1 MKRGQSGLSLLVGIN
16 KPTGMTSHDVV
27 NRCRRIFNERRV
39 GHTGTLDPLASGVLP
54 ICVGPATRLDKYL
67 VGHDKEY
74 VVGIRF
80 GWETTTD
87 DAEGEISRSCAVP
100 QHLEDEE
107 FARSFNAAQI
117 GTHEQIPPAYSA
129 IKVNGKTAYKL
140 ARSGNAADLEPR
152 SVEVHAAELRGIAR
166 DEAGCLVWHAAFTVS
181 KGTYIRALARDI
193 GRDLGSAAHVASLER
208 TRAGRISLMQS
219 VSIETLEHLGVDAAL
234 DPIRVLGIRYAFVDD
249 FAGKVSNGTAL
260 FADEL
265 DLFESL
271 PADTCEEMCAC
282 STTLVKSETP
292 PEDGELVATVA
303 ENRMSALYTYDFQKG
318 MYIPECVFS
327 IPVARC

>member
-1 MKRGQSGLSLLVGIN
+1 MKRGQSGLSLLVGVN
-16 KPTGMTSHDVV
+16 KPMGMTSHDVV

-107 FARSFNAAQI
+107 FARSFIAAQV
-117 GTHEQIPPAYSA
+117 GMHEQVPPAYSA

-140 ARSGNAADLEPR
+140 ARAGNAADLEPR
-152 SVEVHAAELRGIAR
+152 KVEVHAADLRGIDR
-166 DEAGCLVWHAAFTVS
+166 DESGCLVWHAAFTVS

-193 GRDLGSAAHVASLER
+193 GRDLRSAAHVASLER

-219 VSIETLEHLGVDAAL
+219 VSIETLEHLGVEAAL

-265 DLFESL
+265 DLFEPL
-271 PADTCEEMCAC
+271 PVDTCEEMCAC
-282 STTLVKSETP
+282 STTLAKSDLP
-292 PEDGELVATVA
+292 PGDGELVAAIA
-303 ENRMSALYTYDFQKG
+303 ENRMSALYTYDHQKS
-318 MYIPECVFS
+318 MYVPECVFS